1 MLIVLIQ
8 YIAYLI
14 IPCHYILYQ
23 YQLQTL
29 ILFSKYTKRSRLI
42 TIIDYS
48 IYLYLLQQF
57 FWNFFYL
64 PFSRSSLS
72 RRIVLFFLTTK
83 ILLSLPISVNSFLRI
98 FGIFFYVCIYNE
110 LYSSYFSISL
120 YALRNSTWD
129 INFFSAFG
137 LAKDQITFLSIS

>member
-1 MLIVLIQ
+1 MNLRPYRVATPLLIVPIQ
-8 YIAYLI
+8 YIVYQV

-42 TIIDYS
+42 TITDYS

-57 FWNFFYL
+57 FLNFFYL

-72 RRIVLFFLTTK
+72 RRIVLLFLTTK
-83 ILLSLPISVNSFLRI
+83 ILLSLLISVNNFLRI
-98 FGIFFYVCIYNE
+98 FGIFFLFQSVPLSTDR
-110 LYSSYFSISL
+110 LYSINKVQREHYNI
-120 YALRNSTWD
+120 YYLR
-129 INFFSAFG
+129 
-137 LAKDQITFLSIS
+137 